1 MSKVINKEEF
11 KERDEIEEYFAA
23 VKNRS
28 FPIGILFVFILLLI
42 IGGLS
47 YYYFVIDSPKNIF
60 LTVLNNLKTDYQLK
74 EKINYEINVDTNIET
89 TNQKYID
96 IVNIINNVAIKGQG
110 GVDLTVNEIYSK
122 LDTYYKGETLVSL
135 TGYSKLDKSIY
146 LKSDELFDKIIK
158 IETSKSKEESINK
171 EYNIKKDNLEIL
183 TNSSIDIL
191 MPLLNTA
198 EYKKEYINLDNKLV
212 KKVSITID
220 KQFNELFYQKLLSNN
235 EFLNSLS
242 KLAGIS
248 RDKLEKDIQ
257 ELKNNLT
264 NDIASITLYVSILD
278 NKFIRLDIEDTNEKF
293 ILIKEDNK
301 YDYKIYNEEIVKYQG
316 TFELNKVNN
325 DYDIA
330 ILHKDVEKDLNIK
343 INLELTLEYDKEINT
358 LDIKKT
364 INYKELTEND
374 ITKITNNINK
384 SNSIKTLI
392 DDVTLIINK
401 KDKTTE

>member
-1 MSKVINKEEF
+1 
-11 KERDEIEEYFAA
+11 
-23 VKNRS
+23 
-28 FPIGILFVFILLLI
+28 
-42 IGGLS
+42 
-47 YYYFVIDSPKNIF
+47 
-60 LTVLNNLKTDYQLK
+60 
-74 EKINYEINVDTNIET
+74 
-89 TNQKYID
+89 
-96 IVNIINNVAIKGQG
+96 
-110 GVDLTVNEIYSK
+110 
-122 LDTYYKGETLVSL
+122 
-135 TGYSKLDKSIY
+135 
-146 LKSDELFDKIIK
+146 
-158 IETSKSKEESINK
+158 
-171 EYNIKKDNLEIL
+171 
-183 TNSSIDIL
+183 

-343 INLELTLEYDKEINT
+343 INLELTLDYDKEINT
-358 LDIKKT
+358 LDIKNT

-392 DDVTLIINK
+392 EDVTLIINE